1 MDVAAPLRF
10 IRHACP
16 LPLPNASS
24 VELSTRVAFIYP
36 RAWGQFK
43 TGPSGMCGLCNV
55 SLRCQLI
62 LLYSTPECL
71 RAS

>member
-16 LPLPNASS
+16 LPLPNALS

-43 TGPSGMCGLCNV
+43 TGPFRISGLCNV
-55 SLRCQLI
+55 SLGCQPI
-62 LLYSTPECL
+62 LLYSTLECL